1 MKCSRIGTLMF
12 FFAVMWGMTMC
23 TSQDCKDN
31 EFVSIEKA
39 FRQIPEE
46 AQLAVYWYWISDN
59 VSEEAVVKDLKA
71 MKEKGINRAF
81 IGNIGQDGVQ
91 YGDVK
96 MLSEE
101 WWKVLRAALRTASEL
116 DIEIGIFNSP
126 GWSQSGGPWVKPEQ
140 SMRYLAAAQTTVSGG
155 KLIDL
160 DLPEIPGDAQDVKVL
175 AFPTLSASSSF
186 KWEKKNEKTIDF
198 VSPKEA
204 VARSLMLEIK
214 PQPFRTNATF
224 YVKTDNGYKKL
235 CDWDLDRSNPALNV
249 GFVPYA
255 PLVFSLPS
263 VEGNSFRLVFA
274 DNCAGC
280 VQEATLSEIPRVE
293 RYPEKTLAK
302 MFQTPLPM
310 WHDYLWNEQPAVDDS
325 ALLIAP
331 DQVLDITD
339 ALQSDGKLHWEAPQG
354 EWTVMRLAML
364 PTGVTNAPASPEAT
378 GPEIDKLSKEH
389 VAAHFDAFI
398 GEVLRRIPEE
408 ERRTFR
414 VVVQDSYETGGQN
427 WTDLMQEAFTERYG
441 YDPTPYLPVM
451 QGYVVGSPEL
461 SDRFLWDLRRLIAD
475 KVSYDY
481 VGGLKEICNKY
492 GLTTWLENYGHWGF
506 PGEFLQ
512 YGGQSDEISGEFW
525 SEGSLG
531 DIENRAASSCGH
543 IYGKSKIW
551 AESSTCG
558 GPEFLRYPYYM
569 KQRGDRF
576 FTEGINS
583 TLLHLYVLQADK
595 QDRKPGINAPYGN
608 EFNRNNTWFSSMELY
623 SDYLKR
629 CNYMLQ
635 QGRYVAD
642 VAYFIGEDTPKMTG
656 VCDPALPS
664 GYSFD
669 YVNAEVLMDGASVKD
684 NRLVLKSG
692 MQYRV
697 LVLPRLKTMRPEL
710 LERIKEMTEQ
720 GFTVLGP
727 EPTKSPSL
735 EGYPEAD
742 KRVRD
747 LARELWNNVDGD
759 TLCSAKA
766 GKGSIYSNV
775 SLETIFADMNL
786 VPDFSC
792 NEEGKPF
799 LFIHRTLPDG
809 DIYFVSN
816 QSDKPQS
823 ATLRFRVSG
832 KKPERWDPLTAEIR
846 LLPEF
851 RQEDG
856 CTVLPATLQGY
867 ESAFIVFRTD
877 GKPVETDKKN
887 DPEKQLLASLND
899 NWTVEFEQGRGAPE
913 GEILFEQLTDWSKH
927 KDKGIR
933 YFSGKARYRRNV
945 SLNLEA
951 TNNEIYLDLGSLTAM
966 AKVWV
971 NGEYAG
977 GVWSYPYRVNVTDLL
992 KNGENTIDVEVV
1004 NTWVNR
1010 LIGDAALPENER
1022 FTWLT
1027 YRTWNADSPL
1037 QPSGLFGPVEIQAFD
1052 YEMIEYSTAD

>member
-1 MKCSRIGTLMF
+1 MKYSRIGTVVF

-23 TSQDCKDN
+23 TFPDRKDN
-31 EFVSIEKA
+31 AFISIEKA
-39 FRQIPEE
+39 FKQIPEE
-46 AQLAVYWYWISDN
+46 AKLGVYWYWISDN
-59 VSEEAVVKDLKA
+59 ISEEAVVKDLKA

-101 WWKVLRAALRTASEL
+101 WWKVMRTALRTATEL

-140 SMRYLAAAQTTVSGG
+140 AMRYLAASQTTVSGG
-155 KLIDL
+155 KLIEL

-175 AFPTLSASSSF
+175 AFPTLPTYSPF

-198 VSPKEA
+198 VSSKEA
-204 VARSLMLEIK
+204 IVRSLTLEIK
-214 PQPFRTNATF
+214 PQPFRTRATF
-224 YVKTDNGYKKL
+224 YVKTKKGYKKL
-235 CDWDLDRSNPALNV
+235 CDWDLDRSNSALNV

-263 VEGNSFRLVFA
+263 VEGDCFRLIFA
-274 DNCAGC
+274 DNYADCI
-280 VQEATLSEIPRVE
+280 QEASLSEVPRVE

-310 WHDYLWNEQPAVDDS
+310 WHDYLWNEQPTVADS

-331 DQVLDITD
+331 EQVVDITD
-339 ALQSDGKLHWEAPQG
+339 ALQADGKLHWEAPQG

-481 VGGLKEICNKY
+481 VGGLKEICNKH

-669 YVNAEVLMDGASVKD
+669 YVNAEVLMDGALVIE

-710 LERIKEMTEQ
+710 LEKIKEMTEQ
-720 GFTVLGP
+720 GLTVLGP

-742 KRVRD
+742 NRVRY
-747 LARELWNNVDGD
+747 LARKLWNKVDGD
-759 TLCSAKA
+759 TLRSAKA
-766 GKGSIYSNV
+766 GKGSVYSNV

-786 VPDFSC
+786 LPDFSC
-792 NEEGKPF
+792 KEEGKPF
-799 LFIHRTLPDG
+799 LFIHRTLSDG

-823 ATLRFRVSG
+823 ATLQFRVSG

-851 RQEDG
+851 KQEHG
-856 CTVLPATLQGY
+856 CTVLPMTLQGY
-867 ESAFIVFRTD
+867 ESAFIVFRT
-877 GKPVETDKKN
+877 GGVPTETEKKN

-927 KDKGIR
+927 KEKGIR

-945 SLNLEA
+945 SLNPKPHKKA
-951 TNNEIYLDLGSLTAM
+951 IYLDLGALTAM

-977 GVWSYPYRVNVTDLL
+977 GAWSYPYRVNITDLL
-992 KNGENTIDVEVV
+992 KKGENTIEVEVV

-1027 YRTWNADSPL
+1027 YRTWNATSPL
-1037 QPSGLFGPVEIQAFD
+1037 QSSGLFGPVEIQAFD
-1052 YEMIEYSTAD
+1052 YEMIE